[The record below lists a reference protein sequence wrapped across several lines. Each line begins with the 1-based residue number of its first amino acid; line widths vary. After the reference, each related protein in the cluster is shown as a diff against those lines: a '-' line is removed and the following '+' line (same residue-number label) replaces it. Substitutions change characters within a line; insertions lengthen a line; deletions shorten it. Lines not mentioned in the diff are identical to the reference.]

1 MSNVIQPRGMPMSTE
16 QSENGPDANLETGV
30 TESTTSKFDAL
41 GWALI
46 RWWSVLFRAL
56 FICAVGIIGWF
67 WVDPHSIS
75 DVPLSQLTLKQIDG
89 NIFAVLLA
97 IWCVKWFFEF
107 PEQER
112 GKEPQE
118 NPYVG
123 WGQFGGWVV
132 VVAVVAIYWLNK

>member
-1 MSNVIQPRGMPMSTE
+1 MSTE

-46 RWWSVLFRAL
+46 RWWGVLFRAL

-123 WGQFGGWVV
+123 WGSIWRLGRCGCGGSDLLVEQIGAWGC
-132 VVAVVAIYWLNK
+132 ITS

>member
-1 MSNVIQPRGMPMSTE
+1 MSTE

-46 RWWSVLFRAL
+46 RWWGVLFRAL

-75 DVPLSQLTLKQIDG
+75 DVPLSQLTLKQIAG

-123 WGQFGGWVV
+123 WGSIWRLGRCGCGGSDLLVEQIGAWGC
-132 VVAVVAIYWLNK
+132 ITS